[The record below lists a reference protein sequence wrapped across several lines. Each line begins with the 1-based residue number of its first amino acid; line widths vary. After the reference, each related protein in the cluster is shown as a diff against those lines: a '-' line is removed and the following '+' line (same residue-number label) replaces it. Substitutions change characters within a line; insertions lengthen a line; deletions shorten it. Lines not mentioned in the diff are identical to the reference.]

1 MRNLLSLPASTDDD
15 VLHVV
20 VETPA
25 GATTKIKWDPQLG
38 AFSLSRP
45 LPLGMAYPH
54 DWGFVPSTRA
64 ADGDPVDAMVLSE
77 GTTYPGLVIPCR
89 PIGVVRLE
97 QNRKQGGGR
106 ERNDRIIAVAASAKR
121 HPLRSADELADRY
134 KEEIARFFVNV
145 VFFEDRAPVLMGW
158 GDANE
163 AWQLVRASTG
173 AAAAEGGAPSRGS
186 AG

>member
-1 MRNLLSLPASTDDD
+1 MRNPLSLPASTASG

-20 VETPA
+20 VEAPA
-25 GATTKIKWDPQLG
+25 GSTTKIKWDPQLE

-54 DWGFVPSTRA
+54 DWGFVPSTQA

-106 ERNDRIIAVAASAKR
+106 ERNDRIIAVAARARR
-121 HPLRSADELADRY
+121 HPLRSADELAERY
-134 KEEIARFFVNV
+134 REEIARFFVNV
-145 VFFEDRAPVLMGW
+145 VFFEDKAPELLGW

-163 AWQLVRASTG
+163 AWQLVRASTV
-173 AAAAEGGAPSRGS
+173 AGGEEPPRGS
-186 AG
+186 EG